1 MAASHLEV
9 SNLTAIIDRNRIQN
23 DDFVDSQM
31 RIGDVASKFL
41 SFGWDVINIDGHD
54 MKEIINSLLDAKNRM
69 KPTAIVAATVKGKG
83 VSFMENNPSFHGA
96 APNENQYAEAMEE
109 LS

>member
-1 MAASHLEV
+1 
-9 SNLTAIIDRNRIQN
+9 
-23 DDFVDSQM
+23 
-31 RIGDVASKFL
+31 
-41 SFGWDVINIDGHD
+41 

-96 APNENQYAEAMEE
+96 APNENKYAEAMEE
-109 LS
+109 LSRRVYRSQVRQETVMGMHYSIKPRMTGLSY